1 MTQPDAKYIKT
12 NVTPAS
18 NRVLKLLAAEQGKYI
33 YEVVDEVLR
42 ERFPDYF
49 RKIGCWTEK
58 KQAKI
63 KLI

>member
-49 RKIGCWTEK
+49 RKIGC
-58 KQAKI
+58 
-63 KLI
+63 